1 MSRMTR
7 NFKVRLERFEGTGTW
22 TYFTVPFNV
31 EHVFGSRARV
41 AVKGEIDGHAVRGS
55 LMPHGNGTHF
65 FVVNKEIRTAIGK
78 ESGDSVRASLE
89 PDRKP
94 RTVELPA
101 AFQRILKKHKSAW
114 ANFQRLSYSHR
125 KEYVQWIEAAKKVET
140 KKRRMLKAVEKLATG
155 EARK

>member
-1 MSRMTR
+1 MNEVIQ
-7 NFKVRLERFEGTGTW
+7 NFKARLQRVEGTGTW

-31 EHVFGSRARV
+31 EHIFGSRARV

-55 LMPHGNGTHF
+55 LMPHGDGTHF
-65 FVVNKEIRTAIGK
+65 LVVNKEIRAAIGK
-78 ESGDSVRASLE
+78 ESGDSVRVRLE
-89 PDRKP
+89 PDREP

-125 KEYVQWIEAAKKVET
+125 KEYVQWIEAAKKAET
-140 KKRRMLKAVEKLATG
+140 KQRRMLKAVEKLATG
-155 EARK
+155 GLRK